1 MTRPHTLTSR
11 PALLAALVTA
21 VLLALLA
28 IASAATAKGA
38 PHFHRGHLPAIGEIK
53 LVKTKGG
60 RAEVTVPITYT
71 QALSPGHPKGLESS
85 EVTLAIARKIK
96 AGHATGVT
104 FTRIHRHTLLGTG
117 TVLDRFRL
125 KPKTAHW
132 LFGRSA
138 KERGRLVRVDVRH
151 RIKTRRSAPPLH
163 EKASSVTMASSHQAM
178 PQGESAFLV
187 VKNDTDEEIKTAAE
201 PDLCMYSEGEF
212 RSNLQLLTTQPGR
225 PLQPG
230 GTIEAAVEGSASIF
244 DKAVYEGG
252 KGSGAGG
259 WFDWSGVAVSVILEA
274 AEFELAPFIDAI
286 DIADHCESQ
295 ASIFQIIASDDSGE
309 ATSKQAWVVTSETC
323 SRGCVDT
330 NLPTA
335 WEALGV
341 QHLGPSELGP
351 GEWAENSTD
360 VLQALVGGW
369 REPPAGAKVVQ
380 DQGLHWT
387 RKSLPPEHETWVEP
401 DGEGFNEEEE
411 TRRAWELSIGEGSS
425 PAGFSG

>member
-1 MTRPHTLTSR
+1 MNPLRPFASRATLSVSVVV
-11 PALLAALVTA
+11 AALF
-21 VLLALLA
+21 ALLA
-28 IASAATAKGA
+28 IATAASAKGVQ
-38 PHFHRGHLPAIGEIK
+38 FHRGHLPAIGEIK
-53 LVKTKGG
+53 LVKEKGG
-60 RAEVTVPITYT
+60 RAVITVPVTYT
-71 QALSPGHPKGLESS
+71 QALRPGNATGLESS
-85 EVTLAIARKIK
+85 EVTLAIARKVK
-96 AGHATGVT
+96 GGQATGVT
-104 FTRIHRHTLLGTG
+104 LTQIHRHTIVGTG
-117 TVLDRFRL
+117 TILDRFRL
-125 KPKTAHW
+125 DHKAAHW
-132 LFGRSA
+132 LLGRSR

-151 RIKTRRSAPPLH
+151 RIKEQRGSRPLH
-163 EKASSVTMASSHQAM
+163 EKDASVTMSSSHQAA

-187 VKNDTDEEIKTAAE
+187 VKNDTDEAIKTAAE
-201 PDLCMYSEGEF
+201 PDLCMYTEGEF
-212 RSNLQLLTTQPGR
+212 RSNLQLLTTQEGR
-225 PLQPG
+225 PIQPG
-230 GTIEAAVEGSASIF
+230 GTIEAAVEGSASLF
-244 DKAVYEGG
+244 DKAVYEAG

-259 WFDWSGVAVSVILEA
+259 WFDWSGVAVSVVLEA

-295 ASIFQIIASDDSGE
+295 ASIFQIIASNQSGE
-309 ATSKQAWVVTSETC
+309 ATSMQSWVVTSETC

-341 QHLGPSELGP
+341 QNLGPSELGP

-369 REPPAGAKVVQ
+369 REPAAGAKVVQ

-387 RKSLPPEHETWVEP
+387 RAQLPDEHETWVEP

-411 TRRAWELSIGEGSS
+411 TRRAWELSIHEGST